1 MAIHSITRRTVL
13 RGAAAAS
20 VLGTA
25 PALAQNA
32 GNWPD
37 HPLRLIFG
45 EIKKDAREGGL
56 TDAEIDA
63 ELSRHRAAR
72 RH

>member
-1 MAIHSITRRTVL
+1 ME
-13 RGAAAAS
+13 AAATTERRPD
-20 VLGTA
+20 GQRTIQ
-25 PALAQNA
+25 PRTTH
-32 GNWPD
+32 D

>member
-1 MAIHSITRRTVL
+1 ME
-13 RGAAAAS
+13 AAA
-20 VLGTA
+20 TTDR
-25 PALAQNA
+25 
-32 GNWPD
+32 PD
-37 HPLRLIFG
+37 GQRTIQPRTTHDHRLIFG